1 MLCGQGLVLPDS
13 DHNSYLLDHSP
24 PHTHFPLVRCPGKA
38 TVNIIKWQVD
48 ETDLSPHCCHS
59 LIELQYW
66 ILLNR
71 GTSSSQLWLPYRI
84 AQTGWLKQNR
94 LVFLQFWRLEVQVL
108 SALVLV
114 RPLVLA
120 CRWPPSHRV
129 LMQPFPLCARSQS
142 SSSSSHKD
150 VSPME
155 LGPYLLWPRLILTTL
170 LKVPVSKFCHIRS

>member
-24 PHTHFPLVRCPGKA
+24 PHTHFPLVGCPGKA

-129 LMQPFPLCARSQS
+129 RMWPFLSLYLHRELSAVS
-142 SSSSSHKD
+142 SSYRRTPILPDYGSA
-150 VSPME
+150 
-155 LGPYLLWPRLILTTL
+155 LTTSFNYL
-170 LKVPVSKFCHIRS
+170 PKSSVSRYSHIAD